1 MYVCN
6 MDKPTTPTK
15 ILVNLRID
23 PELAEAGK
31 ALAKRRGSNL
41 STLLR
46 MLLIQE
52 LDKDKAGT
60 KA

>member
-1 MYVCN
+1 
-6 MDKPTTPTK
+6 MDKPTTPSKT
-15 ILVNLRID
+15 LVNLRID
-23 PELAEAGK
+23 PDLAEAGK

-52 LDKDKAGT
+52 LDKDKAAT